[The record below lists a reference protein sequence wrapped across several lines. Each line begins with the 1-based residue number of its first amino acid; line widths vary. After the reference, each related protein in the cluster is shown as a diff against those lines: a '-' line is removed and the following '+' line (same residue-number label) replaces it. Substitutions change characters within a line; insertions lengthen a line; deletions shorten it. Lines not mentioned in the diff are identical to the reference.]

1 MHTERE
7 REHEKKEG
15 EKTNVKNTREVCVC
29 LENLTYFSRPQE
41 YIAQLIFH
49 ILAILMFEQVLL
61 LFFLEIETDEIF
73 MFAHI

>member
-41 YIAQLIFH
+41 YILNISRAAYLSH
-49 ILAILMFEQVLL
+49 ISYSDV
-61 LFFLEIETDEIF
+61 
-73 MFAHI
+73 

>member
-41 YIAQLIFH
+41 YILSLAQLIFY

-61 LFFLEIETDEIF
+61 LFFF
-73 MFAHI
+73 

>member
-41 YIAQLIFH
+41 YILTISRAAYLSH
-49 ILAILMFEQVLL
+49 ISYSDV
-61 LFFLEIETDEIF
+61 
-73 MFAHI
+73 